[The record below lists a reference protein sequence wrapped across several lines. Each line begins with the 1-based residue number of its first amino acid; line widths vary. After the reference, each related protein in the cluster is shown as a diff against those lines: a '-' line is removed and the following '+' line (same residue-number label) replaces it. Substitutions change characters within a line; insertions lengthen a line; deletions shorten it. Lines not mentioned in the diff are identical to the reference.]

1 MLFLIY
7 SLDKMCSKKKTSIIE
22 ILKKRNI
29 NRFGVFLG
37 IAFVFLIFSKLSS
50 DYNQP
55 IKIKIKFTDLAEEII
70 IKSDSSNTIEAIV
83 EAKGFALIPYVFNN
97 SETISLNAN
106 EDVIVNQNEF
116 VFEVQKNSFLL
127 EEQLGDSYKIRSL
140 KPDLL
145 HIAYSK
151 RASKSVPVKLN
162 SNIKYATGYDL
173 YGNFNLSK
181 DSVKIVGP
189 IDKITDITYVT
200 TNELKLVEVNTNI
213 KTSVTFNKIEDVEVF
228 PKSINVEADV
238 KRFTE
243 GKIEVPLTIINKPEN
258 VLINYFPKTVTLSY
272 YVDLESFNSITPSE
286 FSVECDYSLIN
297 SNQTYFVPKI
307 AKMPEFIKRV
317 NIKQKRIDFIRL

>member
-1 MLFLIY
+1 
-7 SLDKMCSKKKTSIIE
+7 MCSKKKANILE
-22 ILKKRNI
+22 FLKKRNI

-55 IKIKIKFTDLAEEII
+55 IKLKIKFTDLAEEII
-70 IKSDSSNTIEAIV
+70 IKSDSSSTIEAIV
-83 EAKGFALIPYVFNN
+83 EAKGFVLIPYIFNN
-97 SETISLNAN
+97 TETISLNAN
-106 EDVIVNQNEF
+106 EDVIVNENEF
-116 VFEVQKNSFLL
+116 VFEVQKNNFLL
-127 EEQLGDSYKIRSL
+127 EEQLGTSYKIRSL

-151 RASKSVPVKLN
+151 RASKFVPVKLN
-162 SNIKYATGYDL
+162 SNVKYATGYDL
-173 YGNFNLSK
+173 YGNFTLSS

-189 IDKITDITYVT
+189 TDKITGITSVI
-200 TNELKLVEVNTNI
+200 TNELKLTEVNTDI
-213 KTSVTFNKIEDVEVF
+213 KTNLKFNTIKDVEVF
-228 PKSINVEADV
+228 PKSINVEAKV

-243 GKIEVPLTIINKPEN
+243 GKIDVPLTIVNKPEN
-258 VLINYFPKTVTLSY
+258 VLVNYFPKTVTLSY

-307 AKMPEFIKRV
+307 AKKPKFIKRV

>member
-1 MLFLIY
+1 
-7 SLDKMCSKKKTSIIE
+7 MCSKKKANILE

-29 NRFGVFLG
+29 NRFSVFLG

-55 IKIKIKFTDLAEEII
+55 IKLKLKFTDLPEEII
-70 IKSDSSNTIEAIV
+70 IKSDSSNIIEAVV
-83 EAKGFALIPYVFNN
+83 EAKGFALIPYIFNN
-97 SETISLNAN
+97 SEIISLNAN
-106 EDVIVNQNEF
+106 EDVIVNENEF

-127 EEQLGDSYKIRSL
+127 EEQLGSSYKIRSL

-145 HIAYSK
+145 HISYSK
-151 RASKSVPVKLN
+151 RASKFVRVKLN
-162 SNIKYATGYDL
+162 SDIKYATGYDL
-173 YGNFNLSK
+173 YGNFTLSN

-189 IDKITDITYVT
+189 TDKIADISFVT
-200 TNELKLVEVNTNI
+200 TNQLKLTEVNTDI
-213 KTSVTFNKIEDVEVF
+213 KTSVMINKIQDVEVF
-228 PKSINVEADV
+228 PKSIDVEATV

-258 VLINYFPKTVTLSY
+258 VLINYFPKTVPLSY
-272 YVDLESFNSITPSE
+272 YVDLESFNSITPSA

-297 SNQTYFVPKI
+297 NNQTYFVPKI
-307 AKMPEFIKRV
+307 AKMPEFVKRV

>member
-1 MLFLIY
+1 
-7 SLDKMCSKKKTSIIE
+7 MCSKKRANILE

-29 NRFGVFLG
+29 NRFSVFLG

-55 IKIKIKFTDLAEEII
+55 IKLKLKFTDLPEEII
-70 IKSDSSNTIEAIV
+70 IKSDSSNTIEAVV
-83 EAKGFALIPYVFNN
+83 EAKGFALVPYIFNN
-97 SETISLNAN
+97 TETISLNAN
-106 EDVIVNQNEF
+106 EDVIVNENEF

-127 EEQLGDSYKIRSL
+127 EEQLGSSYKIRSL
-140 KPDLL
+140 KPELL

-151 RASKSVPVKLN
+151 RASKVVPVKLN
-162 SNIKYATGYDL
+162 SDIKYATGYDL
-173 YGNFNLSK
+173 YGNFTLSN

-189 IDKITDITYVT
+189 TDKIADISFVT
-200 TNELKLVEVNTNI
+200 TNQLKLTEVNTDI
-213 KTSVTFNKIEDVEVF
+213 KTSVMINKIQDVEVF
-228 PKSINVEADV
+228 PKSIDVEAAV

-243 GKIEVPLTIINKPEN
+243 GKIEVPLTIINMPEN

-272 YVDLESFNSITPSE
+272 YVDLESFNSITPSA

-307 AKMPEFIKRV
+307 AKMPEFVKRV

>member
-1 MLFLIY
+1 
-7 SLDKMCSKKKTSIIE
+7 MCSKKRANILE

-29 NRFGVFLG
+29 NRFSVFLG

-55 IKIKIKFTDLAEEII
+55 IKLKLKFTDLPEEII
-70 IKSDSSNTIEAIV
+70 IKSDSSNTIEAVV
-83 EAKGFALIPYVFNN
+83 EAKGFALVPYIFNN
-97 SETISLNAN
+97 TETISLNAN
-106 EDVIVNQNEF
+106 EDVIVNENEF

-127 EEQLGDSYKIRSL
+127 EEQLGSSYKIRSL
-140 KPDLL
+140 KPELL

-151 RASKSVPVKLN
+151 RASKVVPVKLN
-162 SNIKYATGYDL
+162 SDIKYATGYDL
-173 YGNFNLSK
+173 YGNFTLSN

-189 IDKITDITYVT
+189 TDKIADISFVT
-200 TNELKLVEVNTNI
+200 TNQLKLTEVNTDI
-213 KTSVTFNKIEDVEVF
+213 KTSVMINKIQDVEVF
-228 PKSINVEADV
+228 PKSIDVEAAV

-243 GKIEVPLTIINKPEN
+243 GKIEVPLTIINMPEN

-272 YVDLESFNSITPSE
+272 YVDLESFNSITSSA

-307 AKMPEFIKRV
+307 AKMPEFVKRV

>member
-1 MLFLIY
+1 
-7 SLDKMCSKKKTSIIE
+7 MCSKKKSNILDV
-22 ILKKRNI
+22 LKKRNI
-29 NRFGVFLG
+29 NRFGIFFG
-37 IAFVFLIFSKLSS
+37 IAFIFLIFSKLSS
-50 DYNQP
+50 DYNQL
-55 IKIKIKFTDLAEEII
+55 IKLKIQFTDLAEEII
-70 IKSDSSNTIEAIV
+70 IKEDTSNVIETVV
-83 EAKGFALIPYVFNN
+83 EAKGFALVPFIFNN
-97 SETISLNAN
+97 TETILLNAN
-106 EDVIVNQNEF
+106 EDVITNADEL
-116 VFEVQKNSFLL
+116 VFEVQKNSYLL
-127 EEQLGDSYKIRSL
+127 EEQLGSSYKIRSL
-140 KPDLL
+140 KPEIL
-145 HIAYSK
+145 HIPYSK